1 MTIHHDG
8 TDSKIRNQTGDLYI
22 TQNTNDG
29 DIIFECDDG
38 SGGTT
43 EYFRVDGGATDVF
56 FSKNLRFN
64 DNTRL
69 ELGAGSDTKFYH
81 TGTYGIIDNFTGDFY
96 IRNHSNDDD
105 IHFQCDDGSGGGTTY
120 FRIDGGLADGTN
132 LYTVFPDN
140 SRIRFGDGLDLDI
153 HHDGSNSYIN
163 QTGTGNLYIQQTV
176 DGADMVFKNDDG
188 SGALHEYMRLDGG
201 MYHVV
206 FSKSTQH
213 ADGAYGKFGNG
224 GDLQL
229 SHNGTNSFIKNTNGD
244 LYIENSADDKD
255 IIFKCDDGSGGTE
268 TYFYLDGSASAGN
281 PFTVFPDNS
290 YLALGT
296 GTDLLV
302 YHDGT
307 DSWINNATGDLYIRN
322 RDNDKDVIFQSDD
335 GSGGVATYFSL
346 DGSAAPHPRTTFPD
360 NSTLQLGSGG
370 DLQILNDGNDS
381 FIRENTRHLYIQN
394 TANDC
399 DIYFQSDDGSGGTE
413 TYFFLDGSVSS
424 GNPVTK
430 FPDNSILALGTSGD
444 FYHYHDG
451 TNSYHAN
458 YTGDFYIDNN
468 ANDKDV
474 ILRSD
479 DGSGGVTAY
488 ITLDGSATD
497 IKFSKNVDASSQNI
511 VAYYLEGTYKSFL
524 IDHPTQEGKK
534 LRHGCLEGPEHGVYF
549 RGKSSDSIIE
559 CPEYWMG
566 LVEEDSV
573 TVQLTAIGPN
583 QNIYVDHID
592 EDGNIHVGSN
602 TDEPLNYYY
611 TVNGE
616 RKGDKVVVVEDA

>member
-255 IIFKCDDGSGGTE
+255 IIFKCDDGSGGT
-268 TYFYLDGSASAGN
+268 T
-281 PFTVFPDNS
+281 
-290 YLALGT
+290 
-296 GTDLLV
+296 
-302 YHDGT
+302 
-307 DSWINNATGDLYIRN
+307 
-322 RDNDKDVIFQSDD
+322 
-335 GSGGVATYFSL
+335 TYFSL

-458 YTGDFYIDNN
+458 FTGDFYIDNN

-549 RGKSSDSIIE
+549 RGKSSDSVIE